1 MYHRHELVAALSLE
15 DFSASLAA
23 CGLSD
28 KDEYTDDEGDN
39 FQECRA
45 LIDRGKSYDE
55 ARLLLLQNGIVT
67 ATVDQLTEGNT
78 HSKAKKSSKGKKP
91 ALAMDF
97 NSLRTWVSEEVSAI
111 SPIELGR
118 IIQACGLPD
127 QEEYVQDECARVR
140 DAAQMLKKQSKT
152 YTEIAI
158 LFGKTTG
165 EEESDP
171 VQQVDRVV
179 SAMETQASE
188 LTDELLQQR
197 AQNQA
202 LTDAQR
208 YMLYYAKA
216 AESGEQVQE
225 FWARLRDH
233 AKARL
238 AGKPQARLFRAEPQT
253 TLILPSS
260 PNSMNSSE
268 NSENGTN
275 AE

>member
-1 MYHRHELVAALSLE
+1 MYQRHELLAALSPE

-23 CGLSD
+23 CGLPD
-28 KDEYTDDEGDN
+28 KDEYTDDEGDK
-39 FQECRA
+39 FLECRT
-45 LIDRGKSYDE
+45 LINQGKSYDE
-55 ARLLLLQNGIVT
+55 VGLLLLQNGIVP
-67 ATVDQLTEGNT
+67 ATVDQQTEVNT

-97 NSLRTWVSEEVSAI
+97 DSLRTWVSEEVSAI
-111 SPIELGR
+111 SPIELAH
-118 IIQACGLPD
+118 IIQACSLPD
-127 QEEYVQDECARVR
+127 QKEYDQIECERVLC
-140 DAAQMLKKQSKT
+140 AAQMLKKQSKT
-152 YTEIAI
+152 YTEVAAH
-158 LFGKTTG
+158 FSKTSG

-179 SAMETQASE
+179 GAMETQASQ
-188 LTDELLQQR
+188 LTDELLQHR
-197 AQNQA
+197 AEAQA

-238 AGKPQARLFRAEPQT
+238 GGKPQARLIRAEQS

-268 NSENGTN
+268 NSANGTN

>member
-1 MYHRHELVAALSLE
+1 MYQRHELLAALSPE
-15 DFSASLAA
+15 DFSASLAV
-23 CGLSD
+23 CGLAD

-39 FQECRA
+39 FQECRS
-45 LIDRGKSYDE
+45 LISQGKSYDE
-55 ARLLLLQNGIVT
+55 VALLLLQNGFVP
-67 ATVDQLTEGNT
+67 ATVVQSTEVNT

-111 SPIELGR
+111 SPIELAH
-118 IIQACGLPD
+118 IIQACSLPD
-127 QEEYVQDECARVR
+127 QKEYAQDECERVLC
-140 DAAQMLKKQSKT
+140 AAQMLKKQSKT
-152 YTEIAI
+152 YTEVAAH
-158 LFGKTTG
+158 FSKTTG
-165 EEESDP
+165 EEESDL
-171 VQQVDRVV
+171 VQQVERVV
-179 SAMETQASE
+179 SAMESQASE

-197 AQNQA
+197 AESQA

-208 YMLYYAKA
+208 YMLHYAKA
-216 AESGEQVQE
+216 AASGEQVQE

-238 AGKPQARLFRAEPQT
+238 AGKPQARFMRAEPQT